1 MHHAFL
7 YISYPLLHDCDMK
20 LPNFTRLFYGV
31 DKPNR
36 KILNTFLSDSTPEN
50 FANIWQI
57 KWNWIR
63 SNKFETVRIHFVSEF
78 SVCCH
83 LDILLPWKRDV
94 TTSSLHPT
102 QFFQYILRNFFL
114 EENQFSI
121 TCHLKIQHLFPRKF
135 INEHKE

>member
-31 DKPNR
+31 DKPNT

-57 KWNWIR
+57 NWNWIR
-63 SNKFETVRIHFVSEF
+63 SNKFEAVRIHFLSES

-94 TTSSLHPT
+94 PTSSLLPT

-121 TCHLKIQHLFPRKF
+121 TCHLKIQHLISRKL
-135 INEHKE
+135 ISEHKE